1 MVGSGGCADA
11 SDKVGVSIRAVALL
25 YAMRRQRSVKSG
37 SSPAC
42 VPMCVVGCVS
52 SYLSLVCVPGVCV
65 WYASLYVSL
74 DACPWI
80 CLCIYVPGMCP
91 WNVYLVRISLDIFLW
106 FARAVFSSLC
116 LVSTLKNDQ

>member
-42 VPMCVVGCVS
+42 VPMS
-52 SYLSLVCVPGVCV
+52 F
-65 WYASLYVSL
+65 
-74 DACPWI
+74 
-80 CLCIYVPGMCP
+80 GMG
-91 WNVYLVRISLDIFLW
+91 S
-106 FARAVFSSLC
+106 SSLSGS
-116 LVSTLKNDQ
+116 V